1 MNPVAARRWGGL
13 RRTMGAL
20 DVCTVCPTLFSN
32 SDPTPP
38 LSQVMPGLAPAVVQR
53 LRDMA
58 QISQLPRRGALV
70 SAGQAWQQVVWV
82 QQGVLRLY
90 YLDRDGQESV
100 KNFFLDGGWCW
111 PITPTLAD
119 QPVAFFI
126 EALEPT
132 RLCLWPWLAWS
143 ALLADEP
150 AWARWQ
156 QLTLARLLDDKLRRE
171 QQFLQ
176 CSAQARYD
184 ALCQAHPD
192 WLARVPLRQL
202 ASYLGMTDVSLS
214 RLRRR
219 AREGLNPG

>member
-1 MNPVAARRWGGL
+1 MPDL
-13 RRTMGAL
+13 PPAL
-20 DVCTVCPTLFSN
+20 L
-32 SDPTPP
+32 
-38 LSQVMPGLAPAVVQR
+38 QR
-53 LRDMA
+53 LRGLV
-58 QISQLPRRGALV
+58 QTSQLPRRGAWL
-70 SAGQAWQQVVWV
+70 SAGQRWQQMVWV
-82 QQGVLRLY
+82 QQGALRLY
-90 YLDRDGQESV
+90 YLDRDGHESV

-111 PITPTLAD
+111 PITPTLAE
-119 QPVAFFI
+119 QPVSFFI

-132 RLCLWPWLAWS
+132 HLCWWPWAQWA

-156 QLTLARLLDDKLRRE
+156 QQTLTRLLDDKLRRE

-176 CSAQARYD
+176 CSAQARYH
-184 ALCQAHPD
+184 ALCQAHPE

-219 AREGLNPG
+219 ARQGLNTG